1 MYPNLYYAFKDLFG
15 VEINGLKLVN
25 SFGFFVAIAF
35 MVGGWVLSKELQRKE
50 QDGILGYTEQ
60 KIIVGGPVSFTD
72 WLISFLLG
80 FVFGY

>member
-35 MVGGWVLSKELQRKE
+35 MVSGWVLSKELTRKE
-50 QDGILGYTEQ
+50 QEGIFDYTE
-60 KIIVGGPVSFTD
+60 KK
-72 WLISFLLG
+72 
-80 FVFGY
+80 